1 MIPRRIR
8 ITVLALCL
16 LLACTA
22 WAVDAAKA
30 AGTPKHPAGST
41 QQQHGMLM
49 RWFNNM
55 DADRDGEL
63 QAGEL
68 REFIGAQ
75 LGTGDFNT
83 GRKLDHAIQQVT
95 SYCSGPASKQQA

>member
-1 MIPRRIR
+1 
-8 ITVLALCL
+8 
-16 LLACTA
+16 
-22 WAVDAAKA
+22 
-30 AGTPKHPAGST
+30 
-41 QQQHGMLM
+41 MLM
-49 RWFNNM
+49 RWFNKM

-75 LGTGDFNT
+75 LGTADFNT

-95 SYCSGPASKQQA
+95 SNSSGQPPTQQTHTIRVCACPASCRLHHHQQLNQETLRYSTCSSLLTGVQL